1 MAMDNIFLMDFF
13 QKTWDWIKDWDQ
25 QLFLLIN
32 RQWNHSWLDS
42 LLPIWREANT
52 WLPLYLFLILF
63 VVINFPSKAF
73 SWILTAIITFAISDQ
88 LSSSLIKPFFARLRP
103 CNDPELVGMVRL
115 LLPNCG
121 SGYSFTSSHATNHFA
136 FAVFV
141 FLTLGQVIGKW
152 KWVFLCWA
160 GSVAYAQV
168 YVGVHYPIDV
178 FFGAVLGS
186 LIGYATASI
195 YHQRFPNW
203 QIEDLKSSPNE

>member
-1 MAMDNIFLMDFF
+1 MAMDSVLLMGFF
-13 QKTWDWIKDWDQ
+13 QKTWEWIKDLDQ

-32 RQWNHSWLDS
+32 RQWNLSWLDS

-88 LSSSLIKPFFARLRP
+88 LSSSLLKPFFARLRP

-136 FAVFV
+136 FAVFI
-141 FLTLGQVIGKW
+141 FITMGQVLGKW
-152 KWVFLCWA
+152 KWAFLFWA

-178 FFGAVLGS
+178 LVGGLLGT
-186 LIGYATASI
+186 LIGCISANLYQ
-195 YHQRFPNW
+195 QRFPTWHVENT
-203 QIEDLKSSPNE
+203 KSSQND

>member
-1 MAMDNIFLMDFF
+1 MAMDSVLLMGFF
-13 QKTWDWIKDWDQ
+13 QKTWEWIKDLDQ

-32 RQWNHSWLDS
+32 RQWNLSWLDT

-88 LSSSLIKPFFARLRP
+88 LSSSLLKPFFARLRP

-136 FAVFV
+136 FAVFI
-141 FLTLGQVIGKW
+141 FISMGQVLGKW
-152 KWVFLCWA
+152 KWVFLFWA

-178 FFGAVLGS
+178 LVGGLLGT
-186 LIGYATASI
+186 LIGYISANL
-195 YHQRFPNW
+195 YQQRFPTWN
-203 QIEDLKSSPNE
+203 IEHTKSFQND

>member
-1 MAMDNIFLMDFF
+1 MAMESIFLMGFF
-13 QKTWDWIKDWDQ
+13 QNTWEWIKDWDQ

-32 RQWNHSWLDS
+32 RQWNLSLFDS

-88 LSSSLIKPFFARLRP
+88 LSSSLMKPLFARLRP

-136 FAVFV
+136 FSVFI
-141 FLTLGQVIGKW
+141 FMTIGQVIGKW
-152 KWVFLCWA
+152 KWAFIFWA

-178 FFGAVLGS
+178 FCGGIMGS
-186 LIGYATASI
+186 LIGYATATV
-195 YHQRFPNW
+195 YQQRFPIWN
-203 QIEDLKSSPNE
+203 IESSKSSPND

>member
-1 MAMDNIFLMDFF
+1 MAMDSVLLMGFF
-13 QKTWDWIKDWDQ
+13 QKTWEWIKDLDQ

-32 RQWNHSWLDS
+32 RQWNLSWLDT

-88 LSSSLIKPFFARLRP
+88 LSSSLLKPFFARLRP

-136 FAVFV
+136 FAVFI
-141 FLTLGQVIGKW
+141 FISMGQVLGKW
-152 KWVFLCWA
+152 KWVFLFWA

-178 FFGAVLGS
+178 LVGGLLGT
-186 LIGYATASI
+186 LIGYISANL
-195 YHQRFPNW
+195 YQQRFPKW
-203 QIEDLKSSPNE
+203 HVEHTKSSQND

>member
-1 MAMDNIFLMDFF
+1 MTMDNIFLVGIF
-13 QKTWDWIKDWDQ
+13 QKSWELIEDWDQ

-32 RQWNHSWLDS
+32 RQWNLSLLDS

-88 LSSSLIKPFFARLRP
+88 LSSSLLKPFFARLRP
-103 CNDPELVGMVRL
+103 CNDPELVGIARL

-136 FAVFV
+136 FAVFIYM
-141 FLTLGQVIGKW
+141 TLGQVIGKW
-152 KWVFLCWA
+152 KWAFIIWA

-168 YVGVHYPIDV
+168 YVGVHYPLDV
-178 FFGAVLGS
+178 LGGGILGS
-186 LIGYATASI
+186 LIGYATAFF
-195 YHQRFPNW
+195 YNQRFPIW
-203 QIEDLKSSPNE
+203 KLEASKSSSND

>member
-1 MAMDNIFLMDFF
+1 MAMDSVLLMGFF
-13 QKTWDWIKDWDQ
+13 QKTWEWIKDLDQ

-32 RQWNHSWLDS
+32 RQWNLSWLDT

-88 LSSSLIKPFFARLRP
+88 LSSSLLKPFFARLRP

-136 FAVFV
+136 FAVFI
-141 FLTLGQVIGKW
+141 FISMGQVLGKW
-152 KWVFLCWA
+152 KWVFLFWA

-178 FFGAVLGS
+178 LVGGLLGT
-186 LIGYATASI
+186 LIGYISANL
-195 YHQRFPNW
+195 YQQRFPTWHVENSKTS
-203 QIEDLKSSPNE
+203 QND

>member
-1 MAMDNIFLMDFF
+1 MAMDNIFLMGFF
-13 QKTWDWIKDWDQ
+13 QNTWDLIKDWDQ

-32 RQWNHSWLDS
+32 RQWNLSWLDS

-63 VVINFPSKAF
+63 LVINFPSKAF
-73 SWILTAIITFAISDQ
+73 SWILTAVITFAISDQ

-141 FLTLGQVIGKW
+141 FLTFGQVIGKW
-152 KWVFLCWA
+152 KWAFLCWA

-203 QIEDLKSSPNE
+203 QIEDLKSSPND

>member
-1 MAMDNIFLMDFF
+1 MAMDSVLLMGFF
-13 QKTWDWIKDWDQ
+13 QKTWEWIKDLDQ

-32 RQWNHSWLDS
+32 RQWNLSWLDT

-88 LSSSLIKPFFARLRP
+88 LSSSLLKPFFARLRP

-136 FAVFV
+136 FAVFI
-141 FLTLGQVIGKW
+141 FISMGQVLGKW
-152 KWVFLCWA
+152 KWVFLFWA

-178 FFGAVLGS
+178 LVGGLLGT
-186 LIGYATASI
+186 LIGYISANL
-195 YHQRFPNW
+195 YQQRFPTWHVENS
-203 QIEDLKSSPNE
+203 KSSQND